1 MDFLVLEM
9 VNSWANWG
17 ELVYFSIFLA
27 VTDKVD
33 IEHFFEYKSLTK
45 ADMIARWLQVFLF

>member
-45 ADMIARWLQVFLF
+45 ADMIAR